1 MLIFAGGHASA
12 AVTEDGHLY
21 SWGQLERI
29 VHPAADAAAAA
40 AAAAVPTD
48 MRKVE
53 THVRPNS
60 LMHDQG

>member
-1 MLIFAGGHASA
+1 MLIFAGGNASA

-29 VHPAADAAAAA
+29 VQPAADAAAAA

-53 THVRPNS
+53 IHA
-60 LMHDQG
+60 